1 MLRAVGPADG
11 PAGALT
17 VGDRSDRA
25 AREAGLARG
34 LAAGGIW
41 LSLIFLGDT
50 LDSVFLLSRGMHHVE
65 ADGQVAAMLRD
76 AVLVYVAQVG
86 LGHALLALPAG
97 LLLHLALRLW
107 FGGPTPAR
115 RWWAAAVLLGG
126 LSTAL
131 GYARQMVSFPPL
143 HGWFPWLPWWV
154 DLVSPGQVAA
164 LQGAVALALLAWRY
178 QAWGRGAPRRFLQRL
193 APLAAAVG
201 LAGLWMT
208 LGGAPTAVPAPGP
221 PVAASPPA
229 AAPAQVGDPGVN
241 IVLIGVDSL
250 RPDRLSANGHPLP
263 TSPHIDAL
271 LAESVV
277 FSSAWTPLARTY
289 PAWTSLLTG
298 AWPTRHGVRDN
309 LPPPDAL
316 VPGLPGLPQVL
327 GDAGWFTA
335 FATDDSRFSYMV
347 PELGWQ
353 HIHQPEVSLTNF
365 VVSGNE
371 PRYRTFHAFMH
382 NPLGFWLVPSLR
394 HNQAYGKSY
403 RPWLFND
410 AVVDLLGQAAGH
422 DRFLLAMHSCVLHHP
437 GDRIWP
443 YTRMF
448 GQEGYDGPNRFHYA
462 ASPTAFQLSEGPD
475 DEGVQAHAEQDGRIY
490 DTGVVMADEL
500 VGRVMAELRARGLLE
515 RTIVVLFSDH
525 GEELWAPDLPYRFNG
540 PNHGFHLLGTAQN
553 QVVLAVRLPG
563 AQGGGRVV
571 TDPVRLIDLGP
582 SMAELVGQPWPVQTD
597 AQSLVPL
604 LGGQADPS
612 PRLVYMETGVSE
624 RRYWVAGHREYPFRR
639 IQDRYEVDRTTGRVS
654 TRAEFL
660 PHLVAGKDRAVQVGR
675 WRLVWHAMNRGT
687 RVGLYDVVADPLHQR
702 DLSRSD
708 PARVAWLGS
717 KLAPFLRSDGEDP
730 LVLRMWT
737 DLSASADEAA
747 LLEPRPEQEEQP

>member
-1 MLRAVGPADG
+1 M
-11 PAGALT
+11 GAPSER
-17 VGDRSDRA
+17 VE
-25 AREAGLARG
+25 REAGLARG
-34 LAAGGIW
+34 LAAGAVW

-50 LDSVFLLSRGMHHVE
+50 LDSAILLARGMHHVE
-65 ADGQVAAMLRD
+65 ADGEVAAMLRD
-76 AVLVYVAQVG
+76 AVLVYVARIGV
-86 LGHALLALPAG
+86 GHALLALPAG
-97 LLLHLALRLW
+97 LLMHLALRLW
-107 FGGPTPAR
+107 FGGPVPAR
-115 RWWAAAVLLGG
+115 RWWTAAVLLGG

-131 GYARQMVSFPPL
+131 GSARQMVSFPPL
-143 HGWFPWLPWWV
+143 YGGFPGLPYWV
-154 DLVSPGQVAA
+154 DLVSPAQVSA
-164 LQGAVALALLAWRY
+164 LQAAVALALVAWRF
-178 QAWGRGAPRRFLQRL
+178 QAWGSGAPRRFLLRL

-201 LAGLWMT
+201 LAGLAVR
-208 LGGAPTAVPAPGP
+208 LGDARPMVPSPGP
-221 PVAASPPA
+221 AASPA
-229 AAPAQVGDPGVN
+229 AASAAGLN
-241 IVLIGVDSL
+241 IVLIGVDGL
-250 RPDRLSANGHPLP
+250 RPDRLSANGHARP

-271 LAESVV
+271 LDESVV
-277 FSSAWTPLARTY
+277 FTSAWTPVARTY

-309 LPPPDAL
+309 LPPPDSL
-316 VPGLPGLPQVL
+316 VPELPGLPRVL

-353 HIHQPEVSLTNF
+353 RIHQPEVSLTNF

-403 RPWLFND
+403 RPWLFNR
-410 AVVDLLGQAAGH
+410 AVVDLLGQAAAQP
-422 DRFLLAMHSCVLHHP
+422 RFMLALHSCVLHHP

-462 ASPTAFQLSEGPD
+462 ASPTAFQVSEGPD
-475 DEGVQAHAEQDGRIY
+475 DEGIEAHAEQDGRIY

-500 VGRVMAELRARGLLE
+500 VGQVMAALREEGLLDN
-515 RTIVVLFSDH
+515 TVVVLFSDH

-571 TDPVRLIDLGP
+571 DDPVRLIDLGP
-582 SMAELVGQPWPVQTD
+582 TMAELAGQPWPVQTD
-597 AQSLVPL
+597 AHSLVPL
-604 LGGQADPS
+604 LQGQADPS

-624 RRYWVAGHREYPFRR
+624 RRYWVPGHREYPFRR
-639 IQDRYEVDRTTGRVS
+639 IQDRYEVDPGTGRVS

-660 PHLVAGKDRAVQVGR
+660 PHLIAAKDRAVQVGR

-687 RVGLYDVVADPLHQR
+687 RVSLYDVVADPMQR
-702 DLSRSD
+702 QDLSRRD
-708 PARVAWLGS
+708 PTRVAWLGS
-717 KLAPFLRSDGEDP
+717 KLAPFLRGDGEDP
-730 LVLRMWT
+730 EVLRLWT
-737 DLSASADEAA
+737 DLAASQDEAA
-747 LLEPRPEQEEQP
+747 LLGPRTEQEVQP